1 MHVSARLDYGVR
13 ALLELAQRDGQ
24 TVKADAIA
32 QAQGIPLK
40 FLEAILRDLKLAG
53 MVTSQRGAS
62 GGFRLAQPSAEI
74 SVADIARALD
84 GPLAAVRGER
94 PEAVRYPG
102 AAESLTK
109 VWIALRVSMRDVLEE
124 ISLEN
129 ILTGQLPD
137 AINDLLTHPG
147 AWQRR

>member
-53 MVTSQRGAS
+53 MVNSQRGAS
-62 GGFRLAQPSAEI
+62 GGFRLGRPSAEI

-94 PEAVRYPG
+94 PEAVQYPG
-102 AAESLTK
+102 AASQLTK

-124 ISLEN
+124 ISLAS
-129 ILTGQLPD
+129 ILSGELP
-137 AINDLLTHPG
+137 ASVNELLTHPG